1 MDVEVAKI
9 LVDGMS
15 DAAGWIFLGLL
26 INAWWRR

>member
-1 MDVEVAKI
+1 MTPEVAEI

-15 DAAGWIFLGLL
+15 DAGGWIFLGLL